1 MDLGTTAWHYLQLG
15 FLHVLPLGFDHL
27 LFILTLFFLNSE
39 LKSVLLQCTLFTLAH
54 SISLGLSALG
64 YWVLSSQVIEPLI
77 ALTILITAIEN
88 IAHSKVKGY
97 RLMLVFVF
105 GLIHGMGF
113 ATALREV
120 GLPADS
126 FFTALFSF
134 NVGVELAQ
142 LSILLLAYFSIGK
155 WFKDKEWYNIRI
167 VYPLSSVIACI
178 AFYLTIQRL
187 LYP

>member
-1 MDLGTTAWHYLQLG
+1 
-15 FLHVLPLGFDHL
+15 
-27 LFILTLFFLNSE
+27 
-39 LKSVLLQCTLFTLAH
+39 
-54 SISLGLSALG
+54 
-64 YWVLSSQVIEPLI
+64 
-77 ALTILITAIEN
+77 
-88 IAHSKVKGY
+88 
-97 RLMLVFVF
+97 MLVFVF

-120 GLPADS
+120 GLPAGS

-178 AFYLTIQRL
+178 AFYWTIQRL